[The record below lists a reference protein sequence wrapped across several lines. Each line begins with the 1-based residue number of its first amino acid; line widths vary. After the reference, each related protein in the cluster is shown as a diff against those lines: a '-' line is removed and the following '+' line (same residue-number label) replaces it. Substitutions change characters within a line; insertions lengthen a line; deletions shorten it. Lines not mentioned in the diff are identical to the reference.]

1 MLTSRASRAAVRL
14 TDRLEKMIDGDAE
27 AEDAR
32 QVYLLYLLSLLYLP
46 QTEGD
51 SEDGSLKIG
60 CD

>member
-32 QVYLLYLLSLLYLP
+32 QVYLLYLLYLP
-46 QTEGD
+46 QTERD
-51 SEDGSLKIG
+51 SEEE
-60 CD
+60 

>member
-1 MLTSRASRAAVRL
+1 
-14 TDRLEKMIDGDAE
+14 MIDGDAATE

-32 QVYLLYLLSLLYLP
+32 QVYLLYLLCLLYLP

-51 SEDGSLKIG
+51 SEDGSVKIG